1 MVDALNG
8 SRGHVFVCGEA
19 GTGKSVVLRK
29 FVEATERKV
38 AVCAPTGLAATH
50 VDGVTIHSLFRL
62 PINSHF
68 LGYSPRADPETDK
81 VLAAVDT
88 IVIDEASMVRA
99 DMLDAI
105 DARLRLAIDSTE
117 PFGGVQMILF
127 GDLLQLPPV
136 VTPDVREELYR
147 AYESAFFFDSQVA
160 RNTSLSTLELK
171 EIVRQQDPE
180 FVGALRRARTGSLS
194 DQDLE
199 VLNVNFSQQPEELPT
214 PVLATTNEVV
224 NKHNKRGLDALP
236 GKSQTYTS
244 EWRATNGADRPKDA
258 PCEWQIELKSRLSG
272 VVHQER
278 FRTGR
283 QQRHDW
289 DGQRARRRLG
299 RGRMR
304 WQEDRGRAGS
314 VGGEGVRGRPKDRS
328 AQTR

>member
-147 AYESAFFFDSQVA
+147 AYESAFFFDSQVT